1 MPNADDRFP
10 THLTRDA
17 DTAGKLGWHS
27 VQYTVGKG
35 KRQRQI
41 LRGTSGQALPG
52 RLHGIL
58 GPSGSGKTTLLNILA
73 GRVNT
78 GRGTALSGDVTHGGT
93 SLHERDATPIGVVKS
108 LLTRLFKKNALSK
121 RKPAVPLS
129 YVEQD
134 PKFFSNLTVRE
145 TLTLDAKL
153 CGGDE
158 EDVERVLTRLGL
170 TTCADTFV
178 GGDTGGHAV
187 PGVSGGERRRLA
199 IACETLALRGRGG
212 SGKTGDTGIA
222 DDTGSIPTGGG
233 IVLAD
238 EPTTGL
244 DAHAADAI
252 VEKLRETAREENAIV
267 VAVLHQPRSKSFN
280 RLDDLTLL
288 TEGGRVAY
296 CGPVEGVLGY
306 FQALGHTCPT
316 HHNPAE
322 FLIDLVAVDFD
333 GTPEQNKADV
343 KRVDA
348 LVAMWEKT
356 DVSKKQAAM
365 PDALPQNDSNNL
377 ETNNISNSVSVV
389 SKPKQ
394 FLLLVGRAW
403 RQTKREWWVNSVRLL
418 ASAGLA
424 AAFGGTNK
432 NIGNG
437 GSSVKKRCAVLM
449 QVRVGAFP
457 NPGTHCFTSQLV
469 TVCPYI
475 AQHGTDT
482 LFYLS

>member
-1 MPNADDRFP
+1 
-10 THLTRDA
+10 
-17 DTAGKLGWHS
+17 
-27 VQYTVGKG
+27 
-35 KRQRQI
+35 
-41 LRGTSGQALPG
+41 
-52 RLHGIL
+52 
-58 GPSGSGKTTLLNILA
+58 
-73 GRVNT
+73 
-78 GRGTALSGDVTHGGT
+78 
-93 SLHERDATPIGVVKS
+93 VKS

-158 EDVERVLTRLGL
+158 GDVERVLTRLGL

-222 DDTGSIPTGGG
+222 DNTGSIPTGGG

-457 NPGTHCFTSQLV
+457 NPGTLCFTSQLV